1 MAHSEE
7 SDPVSPPASGQQP
20 PRINI
25 NPMELLLGM
34 LMTSGD
40 DKWYKAERISRKDL
54 HEKYPHA
61 SHFRK
66 TNANIAAIDFGTT
79 FCSLAFTTEGD
90 TGAQIS
96 TLRLDG
102 YLARVPTAI
111 LLKESSTSAK
121 SRDDLLPIS
130 RTCDYDVVAFGYE
143 AMELLCSARPSQRAK
158 FLFFE
163 RFKMT
168 LQQDEVNCRGMYY
181 VYAIMICVYNT
192 HICRMCTET

>member
-7 SDPVSPPASGQQP
+7 SDPVPPPASGQQP
-20 PRINI
+20 RRINI

-34 LMTSGD
+34 LMASGD
-40 DKWYKAERISRKDL
+40 DNWYKAERISRKDL
-54 HEKYPHA
+54 QKKYPDA
-61 SHFRK
+61 SRFRK
-66 TNANIAAIDFGTT
+66 TDGNIAAIDFGTT

-90 TGAQIS
+90 TSAAKGDTGAMIS
-96 TLRLDG
+96 TLRLGGSVHG

-111 LLKESSTSAK
+111 LLKKSTSAS

-143 AMELLCSARPSQRAK
+143 AMQMLCSVRPSQRAEY
-158 FLFFE
+158 LYFE

-168 LQQDEVNCRGMYY
+168 LQQDEVKLL
-181 VYAIMICVYNT
+181 
-192 HICRMCTET
+192 